1 MVGVGGTKVTMMSQ
15 KVGFISL
22 MNDLRH
28 PGCIIRS
35 SASSWLESQNI
46 TREYALRVFQ
56 RKGVPLGNICSIFG
70 RTLGVQLSIS
80 NKKWW
85 RSSGLPW
92 MGGPLLVIYLAR
104 WSFSCIL
111 GHLHGSSNN
120 QRTQKYAPSLSLLLL
135 HFHVLRAHWFPAQG
149 PRPVLNLLYSWV
161 YLCPIMQFHF
171 NRKRQYLHGPIGI

>member
-1 MVGVGGTKVTMMSQ
+1 MTML
-15 KVGFISL
+15 SL
-22 MNDLRH
+22 PKRIGIASLLKNEPLTLHRSENWPSPRSRLDSGSSCPYLAKND
-28 PGCIIRS
+28 G
-35 SASSWLESQNI
+35 
-46 TREYALRVFQ
+46 
-56 RKGVPLGNICSIFG
+56 
-70 RTLGVQLSIS
+70 
-80 NKKWW
+80 
-85 RSSGLPW
+85 GLPW
-92 MGGPLLVIYLAR
+92 MGCPLLVSYLAR